1 MKKKTIEIT
10 VYCAD
15 SRADLPAADAALLQ
29 MATQAMRQA
38 YAPYSHFHVG
48 AAVLLENG
56 ETVCGNNQ
64 ENAAYPSGLCAERV
78 ALFYASAKYPGVAVR
93 AIAINS
99 GTNGEENAQPVYP
112 CGSCRQVLLE
122 YEMRSG
128 NPIRIIMGSAG
139 KTHVVN
145 SVSDLLPLHF
155 IG

>member
-1 MKKKTIEIT
+1 MKKETIEIT

-38 YAPYSHFHVG
+38 YAPYSRFHVG

-99 GTNGEENAQPVYP
+99 GANGEENAQPVYP
-112 CGSCRQVLLE
+112 CGSCRQALLE

-128 NPIRIIMGSAG
+128 NPIRIIMGSAR

-155 IG
+155 TG